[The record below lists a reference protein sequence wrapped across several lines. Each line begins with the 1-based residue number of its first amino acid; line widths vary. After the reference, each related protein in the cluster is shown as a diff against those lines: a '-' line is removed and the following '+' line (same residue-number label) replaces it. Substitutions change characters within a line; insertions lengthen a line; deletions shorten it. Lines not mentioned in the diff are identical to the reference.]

1 MRLMQRLFKAK
12 ISRGITFALITIA
25 IVGSLMPPQQIEQ
38 LTFSISDKLIHG
50 MYYATLTFFWLL
62 STKTHTIQK
71 HIQVGLSVFLL
82 GLALEIMQDVLP
94 IQREMDLRDVIANT
108 VGISIAILMTRFL
121 DTWLIRLR

>member
-38 LTFSISDKLIHG
+38 LTFSISDMLIHG

-71 HIQVGLSVFLL
+71 HIQVGLSVFFL

-108 VGISIAILMTRFL
+108 VGISIAILMARFL
-121 DTWLIRLR
+121 DAWLIRLR